1 MPKGVKNSS
10 LKARSA
16 LPSGFKAISKG
27 GDSWKP
33 DKPGDSIVGTLVGIK
48 SVHFDAEMKGKRV
61 VRAERDVNVY
71 TIRTATGEVGVWESA
86 GLKALQ
92 DVKKKQQVFIRFD
105 GMGRAKPGQ
114 NAPRLYTVAV
124 K

>member
-1 MPKGVKNSS
+1 MA
-10 LKARSA
+10 KAKKSTLRSE

-27 GDSWKP
+27 GDTWRPKHV
-33 DKPGDSIVGTLVGIK
+33 GDSISGILIAVK
-48 SVHFDAEMKGKRV
+48 SVHFDEEKKGRKV
-61 VRAERDVNVY
+61 VRQERDVNVY
-71 TIRTATGEVGVWESA
+71 TIKTKDGDVGVWESA

-114 NAPRLYTVAV
+114 NPPRLYTVAV

>member
-10 LKARSA
+10 IKVRSQ

-27 GDSWKP
+27 GDSWIPKEV
-33 DKPGDSIVGTLVGIK
+33 GDAITGTLVKVK
-48 SVHFDAEMKGKRV
+48 SVHFDAEMKGKKI
-61 VRAERDVNVY
+61 VRQERDVNVY
-71 TIRTATGEVGVWESA
+71 TIHTKNGDVGVWESA

-92 DVKKKQQVFIRFD
+92 DVKKKQQVYIRFD